1 MRRSVI
7 LPARSFT
14 WAWGRPS
21 GGGLVPLQGL
31 VLILNPIG
39 PERFRHAFKNAYW
52 GPSVWLE
59 ADARKWRGRE
69 RRQNSLSIKKKTRL
83 PPPQKNPNQQRAP
96 AQAPHYSCRRGGPPA
111 PETRPAV
118 EGLCL

>member
-59 ADARKWRGRE
+59 ADARKWRGRGTPE
-69 RRQNSLSIKKKTRL
+69 IIFSVCKKTGVPL
-83 PPPQKNPNQQRAP
+83 PQPHLGPRRARAAAAVRSCGRSGP
-96 AQAPHYSCRRGGPPA
+96 ALTAEA
-111 PETRPAV
+111 AAA
-118 EGLCL
+118 